1 MKTYHKKGQALG
13 AVSAIITLV
22 IGVTVATLVMI
33 LGGALAGQTY
43 NLVESDIDAI
53 GNNTQTDFSFV
64 ASNSTAVTLGH
75 SDIHS
80 GSLVVFNESNGVN
93 MNLDDFTIDYTLGTI
108 LTTND
113 TLDADTYLANY
124 SWGNQEITP
133 LVKDG
138 IRSAFEA
145 QAQTGDYMP
154 LIVLGVVIFI
164 ILSLVLGFLAFGGF
178 SGGNQGIS
186 L

>member
-33 LGGALAGQTY
+33 LGGALGGQTY
-43 NLVESDIDAI
+43 NLVEPDIDNISDAAI
-53 GNNTQTDFSFV
+53 K
-64 ASNSTAVTLGH
+64 AS
-75 SDIHS
+75 IKS
-80 GSLVVFNESNGVN
+80 G
-93 MNLDDFTIDYTLGTI
+93 
-108 LTTND
+108 
-113 TLDADTYLANY
+113 
-124 SWGNQEITP
+124 IT
-133 LVKDG
+133 
-138 IRSAFEA
+138 SAFEA

-178 SGGNQGIS
+178 SGGRQGVA